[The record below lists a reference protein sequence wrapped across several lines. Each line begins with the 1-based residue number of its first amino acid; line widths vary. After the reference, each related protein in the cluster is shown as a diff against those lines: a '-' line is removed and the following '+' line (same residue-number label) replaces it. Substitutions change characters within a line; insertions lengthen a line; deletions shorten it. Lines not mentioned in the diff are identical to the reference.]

1 MKSRSLAVFTAFAF
15 ATAITA
21 SAQSDEPKRGCICD
35 ALGQPVCAPPNGWI
49 AKDAL
54 GQPVCGLGQCL
65 KNALGQYV
73 CSSQPGGYAALNALG
88 QVVCTGG
95 CDAASRSS
103 CQRPS

>member
-1 MKSRSLAVFTAFAF
+1 VKPRSLAVFMALAF
-15 ATAITA
+15 ATVTSA
-21 SAQSDEPKRGCICD
+21 SAQDDEPKRGCISD
-35 ALGQPVCAPPNGWI
+35 ALGQPVCAPANGWI
-49 AKDAL
+49 TKDAL

-88 QVVCTGG
+88 RVVCTGG
-95 CDAASRSS
+95 CETASRSS